1 MVQMLEKLEFNSHF
15 GKTLITAVQLKLK
28 TGSIDDVYSLLDDL
42 LTSIQDQQTDAD
54 QDYQANNAEW
64 NNQIADLNESIDG
77 LNTDL
82 NTQNADLADYQ
93 QQQLDNQATYAS
105 LVQTGTQL
113 DDQLDA
119 LNDWWNGLQDAYNAR
134 QAERQSVLDALDTII
149 SKLTEAYNAGSF
161 IQLKDMI
168 SSLKAVKTQKNPI
181 LSLVQLTMSFNPAT
195 VQNVI
200 EKLTDIRDSV
210 STGASQDSE
219 YFEYSKTLYTVQESA
234 LEEQIQDNTDSQ
246 NSEVLILAGLTN
258 SISETQDQIASD
270 QASLENDQNLL
281 DSTSAAQVAFNTAY
295 DEDTNI
301 RTEEVGVIQHVQEIL
316 TRDRKSVV

>member
-1 MVQMLEKLEFNSHF
+1 
-15 GKTLITAVQLKLK
+15 
-28 TGSIDDVYSLLDDL
+28 
-42 LTSIQDQQTDAD
+42 
-54 QDYQANNAEW
+54 
-64 NNQIADLNESIDG
+64 
-77 LNTDL
+77 
-82 NTQNADLADYQ
+82 
-93 QQQLDNQATYAS
+93 
-105 LVQTGTQL
+105 
-113 DDQLDA
+113 
-119 LNDWWNGLQDAYNAR
+119 
-134 QAERQSVLDALDTII
+134 
-149 SKLTEAYNAGSF
+149 
-161 IQLKDMI
+161 
-168 SSLKAVKTQKNPI
+168 
-181 LSLVQLTMSFNPAT
+181 MSFNPAT

-316 TRDRKSVV
+316 TSNDSNLRQNNGD